1 MDHRRLLD
9 VWFGERARHRWFTV
23 DRAFDEELRR
33 DFAPWVEAA
42 LAGELSGWEA
52 TPEGSLA
59 LILLLDQLPRNLFR
73 ASRRA
78 YEGDPAARRIADQS
92 LAHGFDRRVPPDR
105 RLFFYL
111 PFQHSETGVDQRRSV
126 TLIGALAGDLPPALH
141 DAGRDWLDWALSH
154 QALIERFGRF
164 PQRNASL
171 GRGTTEAEEDYL
183 ATTDPGF

>member
-9 VWFGERARHRWFTV
+9 FWFGEGARHRWFTV

-33 DFAPWVEAA
+33 NFGPWVEAA
-42 LAGELSGWEA
+42 LAGELAAWEA
-52 TPEGSLA
+52 TPDGSLA

-78 YEGDPAARRIADQS
+78 YEGDPAVRRIADQS
-92 LAHGFDRRVPPDR
+92 VARGFDRRVPPDR

-111 PFQHSETGVDQRRSV
+111 PFQHSEDAVDQRRSV
-126 TLIGALAGDLPPALH
+126 RLVGALAADLPQALG
-141 DAGRDWLDWALSH
+141 DAGRDWLDWALRH

-171 GRGTTEAEEDYL
+171 GRAATEAEDEYL

>member
-9 VWFGERARHRWFTV
+9 VWFGERARRCWFTV

-78 YEGDPAARRIADQS
+78 YQGDPAARRIADQS
-92 LAHGFDRRVPPDR
+92 VARGFDRHVPPDR

-111 PFQHSETGVDQRRSV
+111 PFQHSEVLADQDCSVKLFTRWASEHPEDRRAHADDEMTYV
-126 TLIGALAGDLPPALH
+126 IRH
-141 DAGRDWLDWALSH
+141 HEIIR
-154 QALIERFGRF
+154 RFGRF
-164 PQRNASL
+164 PHRNAIL
-171 GRGTTEAEEDYL
+171 GRASTPDEIAFLRE
-183 ATTDPGF
+183 PGSSF

>member
-9 VWFGERARHRWFTV
+9 VWFGERARHCWFTV
-23 DRAFDEELRR
+23 DRAFDEALRR

-92 LAHGFDRRVPPDR
+92 VARGFDRRVPPDR

-111 PFQHSETGVDQRRSV
+111 PFQHSEAGADQRRSV
-126 TLIGALAGDLPPALH
+126 KLIGALAADLPPALR
-141 DAGRDWLDWALSH
+141 DTGRDWLDWAPRH
-154 QALIERFGRF
+154 QALIERLGRF

-171 GRGTTEAEEDYL
+171 GRASTAAEEEYL